1 MYSENLFTNNCQI
14 EINSPLADKL
24 RPKNLDTFFGQE
36 SILNENS
43 LLRNAILNDKISN
56 FIFFGPPGVGKTTLI
71 EIISF
76 NTRSKLI
83 KLNAVLSSIKELRN
97 EIADAKERL
106 LNTKRK
112 TILFIDEVHRFTSA
126 QQDALLPS
134 IENGTITFIGATTEN
149 PFFAVNKALVSRSR
163 IFTLGPLSENDLK
176 QIIKKVICYYAKL
189 KDSKKVCLTPDAA
202 NHLIKCSSG
211 DARTLINALEM
222 AIGTTDEN
230 NAKEINIDLSI
241 AEDAIQ
247 KKKIVYD
254 KNGQNH
260 YDVVSAFI
268 KSIRG
273 SDPDATLFWLA
284 NMLEAGE
291 DPNFIFRR
299 LLISASEDIGNAD
312 PNAIVVVQSCS
323 NSFDRVGFPE
333 GLYFLTQ
340 ASLYLAISPKS
351 NSTKNIFKAIEK
363 VKSINSY
370 EVPRHLKNKSNSYVN
385 PHNYPGNW
393 VEQEYLPT
401 SLTGL
406 RIWEP
411 NNNGWEKIKY
421 EELLRRKEIKNSSS
435 NK

>member
-1 MYSENLFTNNCQI
+1 MHSENLFTNYSQI
-14 EINSPLADKL
+14 ENNAPLADQL
-24 RPKNLDTFFGQE
+24 RPKNLEDFFGQQP
-36 SILNENS
+36 ILNENS
-43 LLRNAILNDKISN
+43 LLRSAILNDKISN
-56 FIFFGPPGVGKTTLI
+56 FIFSGPPGVGKTTLI

-83 KLNAVLSSIKELRN
+83 KLNAVLSSVKELRN
-97 EIADAKERL
+97 EIANAKDRL
-106 LNTKRK
+106 INSKRK
-112 TILFIDEVHRFTSA
+112 TILFIDEVHRFTSV

-163 IFTLGPLSENDLK
+163 IFTLLPLAENDLQK
-176 QIIKKVICYYAKL
+176 IIQKVITHYSKQ
-189 KDSKKVCLTPDAA
+189 KDSKKVYLTQDAIS
-202 NHLIKCSSG
+202 HLIKFSGG

-222 AIGTTDEN
+222 AIETTAEN
-230 NAKEINIDLSI
+230 DAKEITINLSI

-247 KKKIVYD
+247 KKNIVYD

-260 YDVVSAFI
+260 YDVISAFI

-299 LLISASEDIGNAD
+299 LLISASEDIGIAD
-312 PNAIVVVQSCS
+312 PNAIVVVQSCCDA
-323 NSFDRVGFPE
+323 FDRVGFPE

-351 NSTKNIFKAIEK
+351 NSTISIFKAIQK
-363 VKSINSY
+363 IKSTNSFD
-370 EVPRHLKNKSNSYVN
+370 VPLHLKNNSNCYVN

-393 VEQEYLPT
+393 VLQEYLPK
-401 SLTGL
+401 SLRGL
-406 RIWEP
+406 KIWEP
-411 NNNGWEKIKY
+411 NNNGWEKTQY
-421 EELLRRKEIKNSSS
+421 EDCLLYTSPSPRDP
-435 NK
+435 

>member
-1 MYSENLFTNNCQI
+1 MYSENLFTNNSKI
-14 EINSPLADKL
+14 ESNAPLADRL
-24 RPKNLDTFFGQE
+24 RPKNLDTFFGQQ

-43 LLRNAILNDKISN
+43 LLRKAILNDKISN
-56 FIFFGPPGVGKTTLI
+56 FIFSGPPGVGKTTLI

-97 EIADAKERL
+97 EIANAKERL

-112 TILFIDEVHRFTSA
+112 TILFIDEVHRFTSV

-163 IFTLGPLSENDLK
+163 VFTLVPLSENDLK
-176 QIIKKVICYYAKL
+176 KIIKKVIFYYSKL
-189 KDSKKVCLTPDAA
+189 QDSKKVYLTQDAV
-202 NHLIKCSSG
+202 NHLIKCSGG

-222 AIGTTDEN
+222 AIGITDEN
-230 NAKEINIDLSI
+230 EAKEITIDLSI

-247 KKKIVYD
+247 KKNIVYD

-260 YDVVSAFI
+260 YDVISAFI

-299 LLISASEDIGNAD
+299 LLISASEDIGIAD
-312 PNAIVVVQSCS
+312 PNAIVVVQSCCDA
-323 NSFDRVGFPE
+323 FDRVGFPE
-333 GLYFLTQ
+333 GIYFLTQ

-363 VKSINSY
+363 IKSINAY
-370 EVPRHLKNKSNSYVN
+370 EVPSHLKNNSNSYVN
-385 PHNYPGNW
+385 PHNYPSNW
-393 VEQEYLPT
+393 VSQEYLPI
-401 SLTGL
+401 SVRGL

-411 NNNGWEKIKY
+411 NNNGWEQTKY
-421 EELLRRKEIKNSSS
+421 EELLRRKEN
-435 NK
+435 

>member
-1 MYSENLFTNNCQI
+1 MYSENLFTNYSQI
-14 EINSPLADKL
+14 ESNTPLADKL
-24 RPKNLDTFFGQE
+24 RPKNLEDFFGQQ

-43 LLRNAILNDKISN
+43 LLRSAILNDRVSN
-56 FIFFGPPGVGKTTLI
+56 FIFSGPPGVGKTTLI
-71 EIISF
+71 EIISS

-97 EIADAKERL
+97 EISNAKERL
-106 LNTKRK
+106 INSKRK
-112 TILFIDEVHRFTSA
+112 TILFIDEVHRFTSV

-163 IFTLGPLSENDLK
+163 IFTLIPLGENDLK
-176 QIIKKVICYYAKL
+176 KIIKKVVSYYSNL
-189 KDSKKVCLTPDAA
+189 KDPKKVYLTEDAKS
-202 NHLIKCSSG
+202 HLIKFSGG

-222 AIGTTDEN
+222 AIGTTGKND
-230 NAKEINIDLSI
+230 AQEININLSI

-247 KKKIVYD
+247 KKNIVYD

-260 YDVVSAFI
+260 YDIVSAFI

-299 LLISASEDIGNAD
+299 LLISASEDVGIAD
-312 PNAIVVVQSCS
+312 PNAIVVVQSCCDA
-323 NSFDRVGFPE
+323 FDRVGFPE
-333 GLYFLTQ
+333 GLYFLSQ

-351 NSTKNIFKAIEK
+351 NSTKNIFKAIETI
-363 VKSINSY
+363 KSINAY
-370 EVPRHLKNKSNSYVN
+370 EVPSHLKNNSNSYEN

-393 VEQEYLPT
+393 VAQEYLPI
-401 SLTGL
+401 SLKGL
-406 RIWEP
+406 KIWKP
-411 NNNGWEKIKY
+411 NNNGWERTKY
-421 EELLRRKEIKNSSS
+421 EELLRRKEN
-435 NK
+435 